1 MSPSFDV
8 ETTSVKRDPVES
20 RSVEFVERKGLG
32 HPDTVCDG
40 VAEAVSRSL
49 SHRYR
54 EEFGRVLHHNTDSV
68 QMVAGT
74 AEPDFGGG
82 EVLEQPT
89 LYLGGQATKHAGDS
103 TVPVEEI
110 ATEAARDYL
119 DENLERIAAKDVGVV
134 ADLDATSQDLSS
146 LFDRDKVRAND
157 TSVGV
162 GHAPLSDLE
171 RTVRSVEPEVRAHE
185 AVGEDVKIMGRR
197 SGDGVRLTVAAA
209 VVGEEVAGID
219 EYVEVK
225 ESVRRLVEENAS
237 EQFEDV
243 RVAVNTADDID
254 EGEVYLTVTGLS
266 VESGDDGA
274 VGRGNRTNGLITP
287 HRPMSIEA
295 VAGKNPVTHVG
306 KLYNVLTRRAAERV
320 SDADGTDGYAEVS
333 LLSEIGR
340 RVDEPACAE
349 VVTTAPEDAAVR
361 AVRDELGRLD
371 ELTEEVIEGD
381 VRLF

>member
-119 DENLERIAAKDVGVV
+119 DENLERIAAEWLWEAEG
-134 ADLDATSQDLSS
+134 
-146 LFDRDKVRAND
+146 
-157 TSVGV
+157 
-162 GHAPLSDLE
+162 
-171 RTVRSVEPEVRAHE
+171 EP
-185 AVGEDVKIMGRR
+185 
-197 SGDGVRLTVAAA
+197 DGVDAKLNLPA
-209 VVGEEVAGID
+209 I
-219 EYVEVK
+219 
-225 ESVRRLVEENAS
+225 
-237 EQFEDV
+237 
-243 RVAVNTADDID
+243 
-254 EGEVYLTVTGLS
+254 
-266 VESGDDGA
+266 SGDDEVQA
-274 VGRGNRTNGLITP
+274 AKQVDEVLI
-287 HRPMSIEA
+287 S
-295 VAGKNPVTHVG
+295 
-306 KLYNVLTRRAAERV
+306 RAA
-320 SDADGTDGYAEVS
+320 
-333 LLSEIGR
+333 
-340 RVDEPACAE
+340 
-349 VVTTAPEDAAVR
+349 
-361 AVRDELGRLD
+361 
-371 ELTEEVIEGD
+371 
-381 VRLF
+381 